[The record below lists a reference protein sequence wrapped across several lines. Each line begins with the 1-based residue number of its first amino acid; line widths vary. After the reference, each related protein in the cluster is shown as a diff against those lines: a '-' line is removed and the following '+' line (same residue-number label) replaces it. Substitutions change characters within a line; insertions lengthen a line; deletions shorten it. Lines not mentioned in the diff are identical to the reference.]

1 MAAPKKIRIGDLLVT
16 NGIITEN
23 QLQVALAEQKK
34 TNQKLGKT
42 LIKLKFLSEEKFLD
56 FLSQQLDIPY
66 INIAKEAIDYA
77 QAKKIPEK
85 LARDYRIVFLKE
97 TDMGWHIGMSDPTD
111 LLVYDELSKLTAKEI
126 RPSVVSEADV
136 LVALDQIYRRTD
148 EINSFAGQ
156 LGEEILENDFNFTDL
171 INTDVENAPVVK
183 LLQSLFEDAVQ
194 MNTSDIHLEPD
205 EHVLRIRQRIDGVLN
220 EHILN
225 EVKIAPALVVRL
237 KLLCGLNISERR
249 LPQDGRFRIRIKGRP
264 LDVRLSTLP
273 MQYGESVVLRL
284 LDQSDKGF
292 DFKRLGMPEH
302 VLSDFKKKI
311 HYPHGIVLVTGPT
324 GSGKTTTLYTA
335 LNEINQA
342 TTKIITAEDPIEYSI
357 SRINQVQINESI
369 GLTFSAVLRSALRQ
383 DPDAILIGEIRDQ
396 ETANIAIRASI
407 TGHLVFSTLH
417 TNSAIET
424 IARLIDMGVDGYL
437 LASSLQCIVSQRLI
451 RVICEHCKVDY
462 KPNEAE
468 LEWLSAAGLDAS
480 QMSLKKGAG
489 CQYCNLT
496 GFKGRIGVYEL
507 LSIDASLKDAL
518 RSGSHLDFNRI
529 AEKIN
534 FKTFQDDALMKM
546 QEGLTALS
554 EVIKISTQ

>member
-1 MAAPKKIRIGDLLVT
+1 MAAPKKIRIGDLLVAS
-16 NGIITEN
+16 GIVTES

-34 TNQKLGKT
+34 TGQKLGKT
-42 LIKLKFLSEEKFLD
+42 LIKLKFLSEEKLLT

-66 INIAKEAIDYA
+66 INIAKESIDYA
-77 QAKKIPEK
+77 LAKRLPEK
-85 LARDYRIVFLKE
+85 LARDYRIVLLKE
-97 TDMGWHIGMSDPTD
+97 TSSNWHVGMSDPTD
-111 LLVYDELSKLTAKEI
+111 LLVYDELSGLTNKEI
-126 RPSVVSEADV
+126 SAAVVSEADV

-156 LGEEILENDFNFTDL
+156 LGEEIKESDYNFDEL
-171 INTDVENAPVVK
+171 VSADIENAPVVK
-183 LLQSLFEDAVQ
+183 LLRSLFEDAVQ

-220 EHILN
+220 EHIIN

-249 LPQDGRFRIRIKGRP
+249 LPQDGRFRIRVKGRP

-273 MQYGESVVLRL
+273 TQYGESVVLRL

-292 DFKRLGMPEH
+292 DFKKLGMPAH
-302 VLSDFKKKI
+302 VLSEFKKKI
-311 HYPHGIVLVTGPT
+311 RYPHGIVLVTGPT

-335 LNEINQA
+335 LNEINQS

-357 SRINQVQINESI
+357 ERINQVQINEAI
-369 GLTFSAVLRSALRQ
+369 GLSFSAVLRSALRQ

-417 TNSAIET
+417 TNSSIET
-424 IARLIDMGVDGYL
+424 IARLIDMGIDGYL

-451 RVICEHCKVDY
+451 RLICENCKIDY
-462 KPNEAE
+462 KANEAE
-468 LEWLSAAGLDAS
+468 AEWLSAAGLDVE
-480 QMSLKKGAG
+480 QISLKTGAG
-489 CQYCNLT
+489 CQHCNLT

-507 LSIDASLKDAL
+507 LSIDARLKDAL
-518 RSGSHLDFNRI
+518 RSGSHLDFNRLV
-529 AEKIN
+529 AEID
-534 FKTFQDDALMKM
+534 FKTLQTDGLDKM
-546 QEGLTALS
+546 QAGVTTVS
-554 EVIKISTQ
+554 EIIKITSQ

>member
-1 MAAPKKIRIGDLLVT
+1 MAAPKKIRIGDLLVAS
-16 NGIITEN
+16 GIVTES

-34 TNQKLGKT
+34 TGQKLGKT
-42 LIKLKFLSEEKFLD
+42 LIKLKFLSEEKLLT

-66 INIAKEAIDYA
+66 INIAKESIDYA
-77 QAKKIPEK
+77 LAKRLPEK
-85 LARDYRIVFLKE
+85 LARDYRIVLLKE
-97 TDMGWHIGMSDPTD
+97 TSSNWHVGMSDPTD
-111 LLVYDELSKLTAKEI
+111 LLVYDELSGLTNKEI
-126 RPSVVSEADV
+126 SAAVVSEADV

-148 EINSFAGQ
+148 EINSFADQ
-156 LGEEILENDFNFTDL
+156 LGEEIKESDYNFDEL
-171 INTDVENAPVVK
+171 VSADIENAPVVK
-183 LLQSLFEDAVQ
+183 LLRSLFEDAVQ

-220 EHILN
+220 EHIIN

-249 LPQDGRFRIRIKGRP
+249 LPQDGRFRIRVKGRP

-273 MQYGESVVLRL
+273 TQYGESVVLRL

-292 DFKRLGMPEH
+292 DFKKLGMPAH
-302 VLSDFKKKI
+302 VLSEFKKKI
-311 HYPHGIVLVTGPT
+311 RYPHGIVLVTGPT

-335 LNEINQA
+335 LNEINQS

-357 SRINQVQINESI
+357 ERINQVQINEAI
-369 GLTFSAVLRSALRQ
+369 GLSFSAVLRSALRQ

-417 TNSAIET
+417 TNSSIET
-424 IARLIDMGVDGYL
+424 IARLIDMGIDGYL

-451 RVICEHCKVDY
+451 RLICENCKIDY
-462 KPNEAE
+462 KANEAE
-468 LEWLSAAGLDAS
+468 AEWLSAAGLDVE
-480 QMSLKKGAG
+480 QISLKTGAG
-489 CQYCNLT
+489 CQHCNLT

-507 LSIDASLKDAL
+507 LSIDARLKDAL
-518 RSGSHLDFNRI
+518 RSGSHLDFNRLV
-529 AEKIN
+529 AEID
-534 FKTFQDDALMKM
+534 FKTLQTDGLDKM
-546 QEGLTALS
+546 QAGVTTVS
-554 EVIKISTQ
+554 EIIKITSQ